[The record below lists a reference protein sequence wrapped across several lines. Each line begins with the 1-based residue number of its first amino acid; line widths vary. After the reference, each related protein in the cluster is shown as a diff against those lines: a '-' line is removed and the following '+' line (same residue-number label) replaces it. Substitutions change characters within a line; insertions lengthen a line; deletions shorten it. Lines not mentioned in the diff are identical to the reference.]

1 MKTQFSMCS
10 NSQKDFRVTL
20 KIESSWR
27 LKSII
32 VYVCFD
38 ESRIETRRDQNVLVI
53 ISELMLL
60 SFSLHRP
67 ANKSLIPLMN
77 WLKLQKLDCTKV
89 IEEMWPWTHMVAS
102 LGAQL
107 SHPCVIRDRS
117 WDHRRCVLE
126 SSWIFE
132 LNYTIRFCWFYLI
145 NSFFVQGNGE

>member
-1 MKTQFSMCS
+1 MCS

-89 IEEMWPWTHMVAS
+89 IEEM
-102 LGAQL
+102 
-107 SHPCVIRDRS
+107 
-117 WDHRRCVLE
+117 
-126 SSWIFE
+126 
-132 LNYTIRFCWFYLI
+132 
-145 NSFFVQGNGE
+145 